1 MIHFQI
7 RNFVFIFL
15 LCDAASAVFQPADR
29 AALKSAVDAC
39 LQSDDTGI
47 TCVKDG
53 YNISK
58 WDTSN
63 VEDMSSMF
71 HGAQKFNA
79 DLSNWNVAKVTNMSS
94 MFYGASN
101 FNSMAVLYVQRCHRR
116 FYQAPLKVLSASQK
130 TRFS

>member
-53 YNISK
+53 YNIST

-63 VEDMSSMF
+63 VEDMSSMYSD
-71 HGAQKFNA
+71 AQNFNA
-79 DLSNWNVAKVTNMSS
+79 DLSHWNVSQVTNMMN
-94 MFYGASN
+94 MFWGG
-101 FNSMAVLYVQRCHRR
+101 
-116 FYQAPLKVLSASQK
+116 P
-130 TRFS
+130 